1 MYLDE
6 LYASVSQFSHHPV
19 IVLNMCESAQ
29 LVPSLRESFIDFFLN
44 RGAAAVIGTECP
56 ITIAFAHPFAEVLL
70 SGLLHGDD
78 VGEALRSARRALL
91 DLRNP
96 LGLAYTL
103 YGLATTRF
111 KPPPLRTVPLM
122 PGPDGRESPCSRP
135 SRLSPSPK
143 SRGGPTLL
151 SARHPRQGTRR
162 PPLYQRLVDPD
173 VTYDGAEMGVLDD
186 VREFGS
192 SCSAVGTVN
201 LTN

>member
-1 MYLDE
+1 MLGQDNRDILYFYTHGHQRKATAPGKDELELFRQRYQHLSDDDPRREDFRFFYESIDRGTFEADRSYIEFTTGKLYLDE

-29 LVPSLRESFIDFFLN
+29 LVPSLRESFIHFFLN

-56 ITIAFAHPFAEVLL
+56 MTIAFAHPFAEVLL

-103 YGLATTRF
+103 YGSATTRF

-122 PGPDGRESPCSRP
+122 PGPDGRDE
-135 SRLSPSPK
+135 
-143 SRGGPTLL
+143 
-151 SARHPRQGTRR
+151 
-162 PPLYQRLVDPD
+162 
-173 VTYDGAEMGVLDD
+173 
-186 VREFGS
+186 
-192 SCSAVGTVN
+192 
-201 LTN
+201 